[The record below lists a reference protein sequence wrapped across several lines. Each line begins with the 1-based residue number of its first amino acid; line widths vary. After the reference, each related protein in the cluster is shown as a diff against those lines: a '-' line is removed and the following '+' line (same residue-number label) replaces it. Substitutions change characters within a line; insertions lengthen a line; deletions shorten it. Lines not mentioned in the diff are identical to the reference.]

1 MLRVFIAD
9 DSLGF
14 GTLAAAWLE
23 AHDDIE
29 VVGAVALRRR
39 GDRRDRRP
47 RPDVV
52 ILDRLLP
59 QPEHSEE
66 VLRHVRA
73 ELPDAAILLVSGMP
87 DEDLAGEARAAGADG
102 HVSKAANAEA
112 LAEAVRRVAA
122 TRATTLGRAAARRP
136 AAADADSAKTGGSS
150 GSAAGTT
157 RSAARRPAA

>member
-14 GTLAAAWLE
+14 GTLASAWLE
-23 AHDDIE
+23 AHADIE
-29 VVGAVALRRR
+29 VVGAVRSAGEAVATLSAA
-39 GDRRDRRP
+39 

-59 QPEHSEE
+59 QPEHSEQ
-66 VLRHVRA
+66 VLAYVRA
-73 ELPDAAILLVSGMP
+73 QLPDAAVLLVSGMP

-112 LAEAVRRVAA
+112 LTDAVRRVAQ
-122 TRATTLGRAAARRP
+122 AREDDRQGGAP
-136 AAADADSAKTGGSS
+136 AA
-150 GSAAGTT
+150 
-157 RSAARRPAA
+157 

>member
-14 GTLAAAWLE
+14 GTLASAWLE
-23 AHDDIE
+23 AHEDIE
-29 VVGAVALRRR
+29 VIAAVRSAEEAIAGLA
-39 GDRRDRRP
+39 DA

-66 VLRHVRA
+66 VLAYVR
-73 ELPDAAILLVSGMP
+73 EHLPDAGILLISGMP
-87 DEDLAGEARAAGADG
+87 DEELAGVARSTGAEG

-112 LAEAVRRVAA
+112 LADAVRRVAA
-122 TRATTLGRAAARRP
+122 AAAAREQ
-136 AAADADSAKTGGSS
+136 G
-150 GSAAGTT
+150 
-157 RSAARRPAA
+157 

>member
-1 MLRVFIAD
+1 MPGWASGAHRTSAPVARPVTVLRVFIAD

-23 AHDDIE
+23 AQADIE
-29 VVGAVALRRR
+29 VVGAARSADEAIAVVTEL
-39 GDRRDRRP
+39 

-59 QPEHSEE
+59 QPEHSEQ

-73 ELPDAAILLVSGMP
+73 DLPAAAVLLVSGMP
-87 DEDLAGEARAAGADG
+87 NEDLAGEARTAGADG

-112 LAEAVRRVAA
+112 LADAVRRVAA
-122 TRATTLGRAAARRP
+122 ARSGDAA
-136 AAADADSAKTGGSS
+136 
-150 GSAAGTT
+150 
-157 RSAARRPAA
+157 